1 MQPDSGCNNHKSK
14 QLNQSMGKA
23 SSPSKQPD
31 SESKKCNE
39 NDTVTEEVKQQPVAQ
54 REQ

>member
-1 MQPDSGCNNHKSK
+1 MQPDPGSNNHKSK
-14 QLNQSMGKA
+14 QLNQSMGKV

-39 NDTVTEEVKQQPVAQ
+39 NDLAIEEVKQQPVAQ
-54 REQ
+54 RE